1 MRKQFVTT
9 TERLLDEDPRIVVLL
24 GDIGVFAFRNAFKK
38 HPQRVINIGILEQAT
53 VSVAAGLAKEGFI
66 PLFHS
71 IAPFVVERAFEQIKV
86 DFGYQSLG
94 GNFVSVGGSYDYAAL
109 GCSHHGPG
117 DVSLMQAVPGM
128 EIIVPGH
135 PAELDALMSQ
145 TYASGHPTYYRL
157 SERSNRGPRP
167 VTFGKAEVVCR
178 GSGPTVVTVGPFL
191 DRVIDAL
198 EGTDATILYYTTV
211 TPFDAATLRQHAGD
225 GRILCVEPFY
235 EGTLAASVMQ
245 ALQGKRV
252 ALSSMGVPRQF
263 LTSYG
268 NADYHD
274 RSCGLLAPDIRA
286 RFDEL
291 CHV

>member
-9 TERLLDEDPRIVVLL
+9 TERLLDEDGRVVVLL

-38 HPQRVINIGILEQAT
+38 HPQRIINIGILEQAT
-53 VSVAAGLAKEGFI
+53 VSVAAGLAKEGLI

-86 DFGYQSLG
+86 DFGYQQLG

-109 GCSHHGPG
+109 GCSHHCPG
-117 DVSLMQAVPGM
+117 DVSLMQAVPGV

-145 TYASGHPTYYRL
+145 TYTSGKPTYYRL
-157 SERSNRGPRP
+157 SERSNQSALS
-167 VTFGKAEVVCR
+167 VTFGKAEVIR
-178 GSGPTVVTVGPFL
+178 SGKGPTVVTVGPFL
-191 DRVIDAL
+191 DRVTEAL
-198 EGTDATILYYTTV
+198 EGTDATILYYTTI
-211 TPFDAATLRQHAGD
+211 TPFDAATLQEHAGD

-235 EGTLAASVMQ
+235 EGTLAASVTQ
-245 ALQGKRV
+245 ALRGKRI
-252 ALSSMGVPRQF
+252 ALSSMGVPREF

-268 NADYHD
+268 HADYHD
-274 RSCGLLAPDIRA
+274 RACGLMPTDIRA